1 MQAERGR
8 LMQSRGVAEGKAA
21 AVIEGF
27 DWPKPR
33 GSQWCDPAGA
43 AAFTAQNRPTL
54 LRNQAGWSIL

>member
-1 MQAERGR
+1 
-8 LMQSRGVAEGKAA
+8 MQSRGVAEGKAA